1 MVNTAKALNASSNV
15 GVVLVTAGSED
26 EAVRL
31 AEVLVQEKLAACV
44 NLMPVESIYIWEG
57 SLQRDREWQLLIKT
71 NLTRFDA
78 LAQRVQDLHSYELPE
93 TIALKIIDGSP
104 PYLAWVADQ
113 TAP

>member
-1 MVNTAKALNASSNV
+1 MVNAATTLNTSSNI
-15 GVVLVTAGSED
+15 GVVLVTVGSEE

-44 NLMPVESIYIWEG
+44 NLIPVQSIYIWEG

-71 NLTRFDA
+71 DLTHFDA
-78 LAQRVQDLHSYELPE
+78 IAQRIQDLHSYELPE
-93 TIALKIIDGSP
+93 IIALKVVDGSP

-113 TAP
+113 TVF